1 MILITLTMTADP
13 IQQFL
18 RRCLQTADPL
28 QQFFLSTDPLQQLL
42 LRTDPLQQLLL
53 RTDPLQQFLLRT
65 DPLQQLLLRTDP
77 LHQLL
82 KRRLEKILHLT
93 EAQRGC
99 GTHGLQSLR
108 IRVSERCES
117 EDCFRL
123 RTFIF
128 R

>member
-18 RRCLQTADPL
+18 RRRIQTANPL
-28 QQFFLSTDPLQQLL
+28 QQFFLRTDPLLQPL
-42 LRTDPLQQLLL
+42 LRTDPLH
-53 RTDPLQQFLLRT
+53 QF
-65 DPLQQLLLRTDP
+65 LLRTDP

-128 R
+128 